1 MGNQQYNQ
9 INKTYK
15 YNGTFVMELING
27 NIRIMKYTDDVGY
40 VIDSDKKARII
51 FEGELIFKLDEI
63 NVDTQLVKIEIQ
75 NVLKYYHAYQEL
87 TSYNKWQDKD
97 VATSNSKIIKML
109 LDSSNKFRTKGLV
122 CYTSLTFF
130 NEAEVMGVNF
140 AA

>member
-27 NIRIMKYTDDVGY
+27 NIHVIKYTDNVEG
-40 VIDSDKKARII
+40 SDKKARII
-51 FEGELIFKLDEI
+51 FQDELIFKLDEI
-63 NVDTQLVKIEIQ
+63 NVDTQLAKIEIQ
-75 NVLKYYHAYQEL
+75 NTLKYYHAYQES

-109 LDSSNKFRTKGLV
+109 LDSSDKFRTKGLI

>member
-1 MGNQQYNQ
+1 MGNKQYSQ

-27 NIRIMKYTDDVGY
+27 NIRVMKYSDDVIN
-40 VIDSDKKARII
+40 VENSDKKARII
-51 FEGELIFKLDEI
+51 FQDELIFKLDEI

-75 NVLKYYHAYQEL
+75 NKLKYYHAYQES

-109 LDSSNKFRTKGLV
+109 LDSSNKFKTKGLV
-122 CYTSLTFF
+122 CYISFPFL
-130 NEAEVMGVNF
+130 NETDEVPIL
-140 AA
+140 